1 VKPPSKP
8 ELWRRPLTTP
18 PSPRKWESP
27 QALPKSLTKPI
38 SELESL
44 KRKSRR
50 GPETMTEHD
59 RKVPPGIMLMTHHY
73 HNLIYI
79 RHFWEEQGQQTPKW
93 VGKEMARMDKIL
105 QQELEFEEGQ
115 GGLLR
120 GDENETRKK

>member
-1 VKPPSKP
+1 MTPSS
-8 ELWRRPLTTP
+8 LRRLG
-18 PSPRKWESP
+18 SHKVS
-27 QALPKSLTKPI
+27 PKSSTEPI
-38 SELESL
+38 SEPGSLERRKATVAAANPL
-44 KRKSRR
+44 KER
-50 GPETMTEHD
+50 TMTEHD

-105 QQELEFEEGQ
+105 QQELEREEGQ

-120 GDENETRKK
+120 GDEDETRKSE